1 MLRRTLALSTAT
13 TSAAALFLQRNFEE
27 AQRAAAAGLA
37 RVCRWRRRGGRRD
50 SLRAGE
56 AELPR
61 APRGHGARRAVRAA
75 FLEEAYAMRR
85 FQPVPRLRGRVEVAV
100 GTIKVK

>member
-1 MLRRTLALSTAT
+1 MGVATAY
-13 TSAAALFLQRNFEE
+13 E
-27 AQRAAAAGLA
+27 LA
-37 RVCRWRRRGGRRD
+37 RQNYRVHLAATVRGVL
-50 SLRAGE
+50 SE
-56 AELPR
+56 
-61 APRGHGARRAVRAA
+61 AA